1 MEDCLPLTLFHNF
14 YTWMSNFERTELTS
28 ALLSALKP
36 ETLVSKGDE
45 IILDVVTGAEDERI
59 LVETGEEMT
68 GVLLTVLHSP
78 GVSLVVVTLDTGDPE
93 ISEKGNCGA
102 ADAKQAQARST
113 YT

>member
-1 MEDCLPLTLFHNF
+1 
-14 YTWMSNFERTELTS
+14 MSNFERTELTS
-28 ALLSALKP
+28 ALLSAWKP
-36 ETLVSKGDE
+36 DTLVSKGDE
-45 IILDVVTGAEDERI
+45 IILDVVTGAEDVRI

-93 ISEKGNCGA
+93 MILLSGISEKGNWGA

-113 YT
+113 HTFAMLL